1 MSTSETHSGN
11 PPELAAGDAASRS
24 SGLLWSERFQ
34 LAALPPDTLVRI
46 GLFAV
51 AATLVFIAYHFLG
64 NISDVNS
71 YGRSAI
77 GWMISRW
84 KSDPSYGGDYSHG
97 YLIPPV
103 SIAIVATVLRERIL
117 AAPKNPSRLGL
128 GLVILALAFHY
139 YGTKSQFAH
148 ISVLSLVLLIW
159 AVPFHLFGWQVAK
172 LVIFPCSFLFFCVPL
187 HFLDQLTF
195 PLKMF
200 ATSGATHVLQALGI
214 RVFQNGANIT
224 FFDEP
229 NMFYSVED
237 ACSGLRSLLALTAI
251 AAVYAYLTQRTVV
264 RKWLLFVASIPIAIV
279 GNVVRITT
287 VVVVD
292 QGFSRKLAGGLYH
305 DYSTYFLFVIS
316 ISLLVGVGG
325 LLNSN
330 PREWVKKW
338 KSIVSNPT

>member
-1 MSTSETHSGN
+1 MYGSESKTEDAVLIRSPAKRGS
-11 PPELAAGDAASRS
+11 AG
-24 SGLLWSERFQ
+24 GLLWSERFQ

-46 GLFAV
+46 GLFSV
-51 AATLVFIAYHFLG
+51 AATLIFIAYHFLG
-64 NISDVNS
+64 NISGVDTF
-71 YGRSAI
+71 GRSAI
-77 GWMISRW
+77 GWMVSRW

-103 SIAIVATVLRERIL
+103 AIALVATVLRERIL
-117 AAPKNPSRLGL
+117 AAPKNPSRMGL
-128 GLVILALAFHY
+128 ALVILALAFHY

-159 AVPFHLFGWQVAK
+159 AIPFHLFGWQVAR
-172 LVIFPCSFLFFCVPL
+172 LLIFPCSFLIFCVPL

-224 FFDEP
+224 FTDEP
-229 NMFYSVED
+229 GMYYSVED

-251 AAVYAYLTQRTVV
+251 AAVYAYLTQRTVI
-264 RKWLLFVASIPIAIV
+264 RKWLLFLASIPIAIV